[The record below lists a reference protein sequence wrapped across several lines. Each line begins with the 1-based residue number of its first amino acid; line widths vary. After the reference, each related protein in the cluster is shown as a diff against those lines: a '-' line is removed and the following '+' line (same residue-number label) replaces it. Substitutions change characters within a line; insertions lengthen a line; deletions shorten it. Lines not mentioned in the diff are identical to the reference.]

1 MQETRLA
8 DLILWSPQ
16 CREILQRQDSV
27 TLPAMSIK
35 IKHYLQ
41 AQYPMHAG
49 VLGKVATIP
58 RLRRRDMALPEAVVR
73 IVTGQM
79 LSSKAAHAIYQRVR
93 DKASDLGLEG
103 SWLLDVESLRGC
115 GLSGSKAR
123 TICEFGARIGADS
136 SAVDHWYSLSA
147 EDLAEEIRRHKGMG
161 DWTASII
168 ALFYVGH
175 EDVFPY
181 ADGSIRRAIGLLE
194 GTRRTKKHRVDPEL
208 AAPYRS
214 YLALYLWRALDTGVI
229 G

>member
-1 MQETRLA
+1 MQETGLS

-16 CREILQRQDSV
+16 SREILQGQDSV
-27 TLPAMSIK
+27 TLSAMSIR

-49 VLGKVATIP
+49 VLGRVATIP

-73 IVTGQM
+73 VVTGQM
-79 LSSKAAHAIYQRVR
+79 LSSQAAQSIYQRVR
-93 DKASDLGLEG
+93 GKASDLGLEG
-103 SWLLDVESLRGC
+103 SWLLDYESLRSC

-123 TICEFGARIGADS
+123 TVCAFGTHIGVDARALDY
-136 SAVDHWYSLSA
+136 WYSLSA
-147 EDLAEEIRRHKGMG
+147 EDLAEEIGRHKGMA

-194 GTRRTKKHRVDPEL
+194 GKRRSKKHRVDPEL

>member
-1 MQETRLA
+1 
-8 DLILWSPQ
+8 
-16 CREILQRQDSV
+16 
-27 TLPAMSIK
+27 MSIK
-35 IKHYLQ
+35 IKRYLQ
-41 AQYPMHAG
+41 SQYPMHAG

-73 IVTGQM
+73 IVTAQM
-79 LSSKAAHAIYQRVR
+79 LSSKAAQSIYHRVR
-93 DKASDLGLEG
+93 SKASDLGLEG
-103 SWLLDVESLRGC
+103 SWLLDYENLRSC

-123 TICEFGARIGADS
+123 TICEFGTSIGVDAS
-136 SAVDHWYSLSA
+136 VLDHWYSLSV
-147 EDLAEEIRRHKGMG
+147 EDLAEEIGRHKGMG

-181 ADGSIRRAIGLLE
+181 ADGSIRRAIALLE
-194 GTRRTKKHRVDPEL
+194 GKRRNKKHRIDPDK

-214 YLALYLWRALDTGVI
+214 YLALYLWRALDSGVI

>member
-1 MQETRLA
+1 
-8 DLILWSPQ
+8 
-16 CREILQRQDSV
+16 
-27 TLPAMSIK
+27 MSIK
-35 IKHYLQ
+35 IKRYLQ

-58 RLRRRDMALPEAVVR
+58 RLRRRDVALPEAVVR
-73 IVTGQM
+73 VVTGQM
-79 LSSKAAHAIYQRVR
+79 LSSKAARSIYQRVR
-93 DKASDLGLEG
+93 DKTSDLGLEG
-103 SWLLDVESLRGC
+103 SWLLDYECLRSC

-123 TICEFGARIGADS
+123 TISEFGTRIGADA
-136 SAVDHWYSLSA
+136 SALDHWHSLSA
-147 EDLAEEIRRHKGMG
+147 EHLTEEIRRHKGMG

-181 ADGSIRRAIGLLE
+181 DDGSIRRAIGLLE
-194 GTRRTKKHRVDPEL
+194 GKRRSKKHRVDPEL

-214 YLALYLWRALDTGVI
+214 YLALYLWRALDSGVI

>member
-1 MQETRLA
+1 
-8 DLILWSPQ
+8 
-16 CREILQRQDSV
+16 
-27 TLPAMSIK
+27 MSIK
-35 IKHYLQ
+35 IKRYLQ

-58 RLRRRDMALPEAVVR
+58 RLHRRDMALPEAVVR
-73 IVTGQM
+73 VVTGQM
-79 LSSKAAHAIYQRVR
+79 LSSKAAHSIYQRVR
-93 DKASDLGLEG
+93 DKASDLGLG
-103 SWLLDVESLRGC
+103 SWLLDYESLRGC

-123 TICEFGARIGADS
+123 TICEFGIRIGTDA
-136 SAVDHWYSLSA
+136 SALDHWYSLSA
-147 EDLAEEIRRHKGMG
+147 EDLAEEIGCHKGMG

-194 GTRRTKKHRVDPEL
+194 GKRRSKKHRVDPEL